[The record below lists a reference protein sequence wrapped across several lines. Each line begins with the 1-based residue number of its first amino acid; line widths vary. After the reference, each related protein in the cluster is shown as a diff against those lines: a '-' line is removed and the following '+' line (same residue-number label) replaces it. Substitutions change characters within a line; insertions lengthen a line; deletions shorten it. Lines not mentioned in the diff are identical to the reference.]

1 MDHIGIRDLRTNL
14 AALVERARAG
24 ERVVVTVNGRP
35 AAQLGPL
42 DPGAGPTTLDD
53 LAARGMVVL
62 PRRRDRPDPAT
73 NVEPWA
79 GVRLD
84 RILREIR
91 GR

>member
-1 MDHIGIRDLRTNL
+1 MDHVGVRELRTNL

-42 DPGAGPTTLDD
+42 DPGSGPTTLDD
-53 LAARGMVVL
+53 LAARGLVVL
-62 PRRRDRPDPAT
+62 PRRRDRPDPAAT
-73 NVEPWA
+73 VEPWA